1 MLVFSSFIFTFPQY
15 MKKKISFFKLFL
27 SFLKTGTISFGGY
40 MMLIAMIQKEFTIN
54 NKLIKNKKILDAITM
69 ASFLPGPMAINV
81 ASYIGFLL
89 RGWKG
94 AIVSFVGVLLPSFLL
109 MILFTHL
116 YINSKNIPGFSS
128 FFNGV
133 MPVVAAVIFSVAYG
147 FYKETKDRKFAFLLF
162 ILSLTI
168 TSLIKGY
175 ISIII
180 PLIVCGALNLLY
192 NGDKIK
198 KISNPKKA
206 FIRVKGIIIAFL
218 ILTLLLVFLNIAP
231 ISAPNFIL
239 SKVFANIS
247 LTLFGG
253 GYVFIPYLDKIIVE
267 QLGWLT
273 KREFVDSIAMG
284 QITPG
289 PILITATFIGYKING
304 FWGAFL
310 STLSIFLPSS
320 VVIIFFSRIYY
331 FIKKNNTVKLII
343 QGFKIG
349 IIGLIFYSG
358 CVIMLK
364 QVEDFNFIT
373 LSICLLSFMIFTK
386 TKVHPI
392 FIIFLSGFIG
402 FYFNF

>member
-1 MLVFSSFIFTFPQY
+1 
-15 MKKKISFFKLFL
+15 MKKKISYFRLFI
-27 SFLKTGTISFGGY
+27 SFLKTGAISFGGY
-40 MMLIAMIQKEFTIN
+40 MMLIAMIQREFSKN

-89 RGWKG
+89 KGWKG
-94 AIVSFVGVLLPSFLL
+94 AVVSFIGVLLPSFLL
-109 MILFTHL
+109 MILFSHL

-133 MPVVAAVIFSVAYG
+133 MPVVAAVIFSVAFG
-147 FYKETKDRKFAFLLF
+147 FYKETKDKKFTFLLF

-175 ISIII
+175 ISIIL
-180 PLIVCGALNLLY
+180 PLIVCGILNLLY

-206 FIRVKGIIIAFL
+206 FIRVKGIIIAFI
-218 ILTLLLVFLNIAP
+218 ILTLLLVFLNVAP
-231 ISAPNFIL
+231 ISSLNFTL

-247 LTLFGG
+247 LMLFGG
-253 GYVFIPYLDKIIVE
+253 GYGFIPYLDKIIVE

-304 FWGAFL
+304 LMGAFL

-358 CVIMLK
+358 CIIMLK
-364 QVEDFNFIT
+364 QVEEFNLVT
-373 LSICLLSFMIFTK
+373 LFICLLSFIFFRRTK
-386 TKVHPI
+386 IHPI
-392 FIIFLSGFIG
+392 FIILISGLIG
-402 FYFNF
+402 FYFKF

>member
-1 MLVFSSFIFTFPQY
+1 
-15 MKKKISFFKLFL
+15 MKKNISYFRLFL
-27 SFLKTGTISFGGY
+27 TFLKTGTISFGGY
-40 MMLIAMIQKEFTIN
+40 MMLIAMIRHEFSVR
-54 NKLIKNKKILDAITM
+54 NKIIKKSKILDAITM

-81 ASYIGFLL
+81 ASYIGFVLKGW
-89 RGWKG
+89 RG
-94 AIVSFVGVLLPSFLL
+94 AVVSFVAVLLPSFFI
-109 MILFTHL
+109 MVVFTHL
-116 YINSKNIPGFSS
+116 YINSKNIPGISS

-147 FYKETKDRKFAFLLF
+147 FYKDSKDKTLAFLLS
-162 ILSLTI
+162 ILSFTI
-168 TSLIKGY
+168 TSLINGY

-180 PLIVCGALNLLY
+180 PLLVCGGLNLLY

-206 FIRVKGIIIAFL
+206 FVRVKGIIIASL
-218 ILTLLLVFLNIAP
+218 VMTILLVFLNTAP
-231 ISAPNFIL
+231 IDTPSFNL

-253 GYVFIPYLDKIIVE
+253 GYVFIPYLDKIIVD

-273 KREFVDSIAMG
+273 EREFIDSIAMG

-304 FWGAFL
+304 LLGAFL

-320 VVIIFFSRIYY
+320 VVIIFFSRVYY

-343 QGFKIG
+343 NGFKIG
-349 IIGLIFYSG
+349 IIGLICYSG
-358 CVIMLK
+358 YVIMF
-364 QVEDFNFIT
+364 QQQETFN
-373 LSICLLSFMIFTK
+373 LYSMIVCSLTFVALNK

-392 FIIFLSGFIG
+392 FLILISGLIG
-402 FYFNF
+402 YYFSF

>member
-1 MLVFSSFIFTFPQY
+1 
-15 MKKKISFFKLFL
+15 MKKNISYFRLFL
-27 SFLKTGTISFGGY
+27 TFLKTGTISFGGY
-40 MMLIAMIQKEFTIN
+40 MMLIAMIRHEFSIR
-54 NKLIKNKKILDAITM
+54 NKIIKKKKILDAITM

-81 ASYIGFLL
+81 ASYIGFILKGW
-89 RGWKG
+89 RG
-94 AIVSFVGVLLPSFLL
+94 AVVSFVAVLLPSFFI
-109 MILFTHL
+109 MVVFTHL

-147 FYKETKDRKFAFLLF
+147 FYKDSKDKTLAFLLS
-162 ILSLTI
+162 ILSFTL

-175 ISIII
+175 ISIIL
-180 PLIVCGALNLLY
+180 PLLVCGGLNLLY

-198 KISNPKKA
+198 KITNPKKA
-206 FIRVKGIIIAFL
+206 FIRVKGIIIASL
-218 ILTLLLVFLNIAP
+218 VMTILLVFLNTAP
-231 ISAPNFIL
+231 IDTPSFNL

-253 GYVFIPYLDKIIVE
+253 GYVFIPYLDKIIVD

-273 KREFVDSIAMG
+273 QREFIDSIAMG

-304 FWGAFL
+304 LLGAFL

-320 VVIIFFSRIYY
+320 VVIIFFSRFYY
-331 FIKKNNTVKLII
+331 FIKKNSTVKLII
-343 QGFKIG
+343 NGFKIG
-349 IIGLIFYSG
+349 IIGLICYSG
-358 CVIMLK
+358 YVIMF
-364 QVEDFNFIT
+364 QQQETFNLYSMVVCFLTFAI
-373 LSICLLSFMIFTK
+373 LNK

-392 FIIFLSGFIG
+392 FLILSSGLIG
-402 FYFNF
+402 YYFNF

>member
-1 MLVFSSFIFTFPQY
+1 
-15 MKKKISFFKLFL
+15 MKKNISYFRLFL
-27 SFLKTGTISFGGY
+27 TFLKTGTISFGGY
-40 MMLIAMIQKEFTIN
+40 MMLIAMIRHEFSIR
-54 NKLIKNKKILDAITM
+54 NKIIKKKKILDAITM

-81 ASYIGFLL
+81 ASYIGFVLK
-89 RGWKG
+89 GWKG
-94 AIVSFVGVLLPSFLL
+94 AVVSFIAVLLPSFVI
-109 MILFTHL
+109 MVVFTHL
-116 YINSKNIPGFSS
+116 YINSRNIPGISS

-147 FYKETKDRKFAFLLF
+147 FYKDSKDKTLAFLLS
-162 ILSLTI
+162 ILSFTI
-168 TSLIKGY
+168 TSLINGY
-175 ISIII
+175 ISIIL
-180 PLIVCGALNLLY
+180 PLLVCGGLNLLY

-206 FIRVKGIIIAFL
+206 FVRVKGIIIASL
-218 ILTLLLVFLNIAP
+218 VMTILLVFLNTAP
-231 ISAPNFIL
+231 IDTPSFNL

-253 GYVFIPYLDKIIVE
+253 GYVFIPYLDKIIVD

-273 KREFVDSIAMG
+273 EREFIDSIAMG

-304 FWGAFL
+304 LVGAFL

-343 QGFKIG
+343 NGFKIG
-349 IIGLIFYSG
+349 IIGLICYSG
-358 CVIMLK
+358 YVIMF
-364 QVEDFNFIT
+364 QQQETFNLYSMVVCSLTFVV
-373 LSICLLSFMIFTK
+373 LNK

-392 FIIFLSGFIG
+392 FLILISGIIGY
-402 FYFNF
+402 YFSF

>member
-1 MLVFSSFIFTFPQY
+1 
-15 MKKKISFFKLFL
+15 MKKNISYFRLFL
-27 SFLKTGTISFGGY
+27 TFLKTGTISFGGY
-40 MMLIAMIQKEFTIN
+40 MMLIAMIRHEFSIR
-54 NKLIKNKKILDAITM
+54 NKIIKKKKILDAITM

-81 ASYIGFLL
+81 ASYIGFILKGW
-89 RGWKG
+89 RG
-94 AIVSFVGVLLPSFLL
+94 AVVSFVAVLLPSFFI
-109 MILFTHL
+109 MVVFTHL

-147 FYKETKDRKFAFLLF
+147 FYKDSKDKTLAFLLS
-162 ILSLTI
+162 ILSFTL

-175 ISIII
+175 ISIIL
-180 PLIVCGALNLLY
+180 PLLVCGGLNLLY

-198 KISNPKKA
+198 KITNPKKA
-206 FIRVKGIIIAFL
+206 FIRVKGIIIASL
-218 ILTLLLVFLNIAP
+218 VMTILLVFLNTAP
-231 ISAPNFIL
+231 IDTPSFNL

-253 GYVFIPYLDKIIVE
+253 GYVFIPYLDKIIVD

-273 KREFVDSIAMG
+273 QREFIDSIAMG

-304 FWGAFL
+304 LLGAFL

-320 VVIIFFSRIYY
+320 VVIIFFSRFYY
-331 FIKKNNTVKLII
+331 FIKKNSTVKLII
-343 QGFKIG
+343 NGFKIG
-349 IIGLIFYSG
+349 IIGLICYSG
-358 CVIMLK
+358 YVIMF
-364 QVEDFNFIT
+364 QQQETFNLYSMVVCFLTFAI
-373 LSICLLSFMIFTK
+373 LNK

-392 FIIFLSGFIG
+392 FLILSSGLIG
-402 FYFNF
+402 YYYNF

>member
-1 MLVFSSFIFTFPQY
+1 
-15 MKKKISFFKLFL
+15 MKKNISYFRLFL
-27 SFLKTGTISFGGY
+27 TFLKTGTISFGGY
-40 MMLIAMIQKEFTIN
+40 MMLIAMIRHEFSVR
-54 NKLIKNKKILDAITM
+54 NKIIKKSKILDAITM

-81 ASYIGFLL
+81 ASYIGFVLK
-89 RGWKG
+89 GWKG
-94 AIVSFVGVLLPSFLL
+94 AVVSFVAVLLPSFVI
-109 MILFTHL
+109 MVVFTHL
-116 YINSKNIPGFSS
+116 YINSKNIPGISS

-147 FYKETKDRKFAFLLF
+147 FYKDSKDKTLAFLLS
-162 ILSLTI
+162 ILSFTI
-168 TSLIKGY
+168 TSLINGY
-175 ISIII
+175 ISIIL
-180 PLIVCGALNLLY
+180 PLLVCGGLNLLY

-206 FIRVKGIIIAFL
+206 FVRVKGIIIASL
-218 ILTLLLVFLNIAP
+218 VMTILLVFLNTAP
-231 ISAPNFIL
+231 IDTPSFNL

-253 GYVFIPYLDKIIVE
+253 GYVFIPYLDKIIVD

-273 KREFVDSIAMG
+273 EREFIDSIAMG

-304 FWGAFL
+304 LLGAFL

-320 VVIIFFSRIYY
+320 VVIIFFSRVYY

-343 QGFKIG
+343 NGFKIG
-349 IIGLIFYSG
+349 IIGLICYSG
-358 CVIMLK
+358 YVIMF
-364 QVEDFNFIT
+364 QQQETFNLYSMVVCSLTFVV
-373 LSICLLSFMIFTK
+373 LNK

-392 FIIFLSGFIG
+392 FLILISGLIG
-402 FYFNF
+402 YYFSF

>member
-1 MLVFSSFIFTFPQY
+1 
-15 MKKKISFFKLFL
+15 
-27 SFLKTGTISFGGY
+27 
-40 MMLIAMIQKEFTIN
+40 MLISMIQREFSKN
-54 NKLIKNKKILDAITM
+54 RKLIKNKKILDAITM

-89 RGWKG
+89 KGWKG
-94 AIVSFVGVLLPSFLL
+94 AVVSFIGVLLPSFLL
-109 MILFTHL
+109 MILFSHL

-133 MPVVAAVIFSVAYG
+133 MPVVAAVIFSVAFS
-147 FYKETKDRKFAFLLF
+147 FYKETKDKKFSFLLF

-175 ISIII
+175 ISIIL
-180 PLIVCGALNLLY
+180 PLIVCGILNLLY

-206 FIRVKGIIIAFL
+206 FIRVKGIIIAFI
-218 ILTLLLVFLNIAP
+218 ILTLLLVFLNVAP
-231 ISAPNFIL
+231 IASLNFTL

-304 FWGAFL
+304 FIGAFL

-358 CVIMLK
+358 CIIMLK
-364 QVEDFNFIT
+364 QVEEFNLVILFI
-373 LSICLLSFMIFTK
+373 SLLSFILFTK

-392 FIIFLSGFIG
+392 FIILISGVIG
-402 FYFNF
+402 FYFKF